1 MKKSKS
7 IIAKYESEV
16 RQWKSD
22 GMSYRSIAK
31 ALSDKYNIKVS
42 HTSVVSFLNVR
53 DRNPT
58 HSFPYF
64 IDLPKDIQESLLQ
77 QFIVLWTHDST
88 AIEGNT
94 LTLGETSKVLEYGL
108 TINGKPLRE
117 HEEVYGH
124 AKAIELI
131 LDLLKKDK
139 IYDEDLFN
147 LHRCVMQKTAIDS
160 LRPVG
165 DWKKDFNGTTGVLNG
180 EMHYMQYASPIET
193 PKLMT
198 RWLKEFNRKLNS
210 ANTKAKAINVY
221 AWCHLSFVRIHP
233 FFDGNGRIAR
243 LIANLPLLK
252 CGLPPILISPDK
264 KAEYIDILWN
274 YENAVGQI
282 TTDDRLLESDE
293 SITEFKQLIKKEW
306 EESYKLI
313 KKAYSIRN

>member
-1 MKKSKS
+1 MKNSKS
-7 IIAKYESEV
+7 IIGKYETEV
-16 RQWKSD
+16 RQWRSD
-22 GMSYRSIAK
+22 GMSYRTIAK
-31 ALSDKYNIKVS
+31 TLSDKYSINIS
-42 HTSVVSFLNVR
+42 HTSVVSFLNVL
-53 DRNPT
+53 DKKET

-64 IDLPKDIQESLLQ
+64 PDLPKDIQTSIIK
-77 QFIVLWTHDST
+77 QFITLWTHDST

-108 TINGKPLRE
+108 TISGKPLRE

-131 LDLLKKDK
+131 LDLLKEDK

-180 EMHYMQYASPIET
+180 EMHYMQYASPTDT

-210 ANTKAKAINVY
+210 ANTKTKAINVY
-221 AWCHLSFVRIHP
+221 TWCHLSFVRIHP
-233 FFDGNGRIAR
+233 FFDGNGRVAR
-243 LIANLPLLK
+243 LISNLPLMK
-252 CGLPPILISPDK
+252 GGLPPILISPK
-264 KAEYIDILWN
+264 KRTEYIDLLWN

-282 TTDDRLLESDE
+282 RVNDRFLQPDE
-293 SITEFKQLIKKEW
+293 SITKLKLLLKDEW
-306 EESYKLI
+306 HESYNLI
-313 KKAYSIRN
+313 TKYNSQ